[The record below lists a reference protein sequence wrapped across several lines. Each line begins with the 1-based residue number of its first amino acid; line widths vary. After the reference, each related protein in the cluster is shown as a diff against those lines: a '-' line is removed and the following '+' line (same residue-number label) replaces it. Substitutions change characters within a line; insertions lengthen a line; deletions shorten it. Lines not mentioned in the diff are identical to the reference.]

1 MDKVD
6 KNSKDIQQ
14 TDAMPTTFEQ
24 LEVRRALGGE
34 SVKTLD
40 ANAEWNKFRRLLP
53 VGTTAGYSGKKTNR
67 TRFYGMVA
75 ALAAAVAAV
84 LVIVVLPRHGGD
96 LEVITANNAGKDI
109 VVSSDDGERRM
120 ASTSKPIVFNIPP
133 VSANGEAEKP
143 RQMQVSTPRGKA
155 CEVVLPD
162 GTHVWLNAESTI
174 SFPSRFTGGKRN
186 VKVSGEGYFEVV
198 KNARKPFVVS
208 TEWFTTKVLGTS
220 FNLRA
225 YSAADASVVLVGGSV
240 GIKAADGSEK
250 VLSPGQKA
258 TVAADGVS
266 ITDVDTY
273 ALTQWKEGFFY
284 FDNASLADIMMSI
297 GRWYNVSVVFEHEQ
311 DMGRRLHLV
320 AGHDESL
327 ADILGRIN
335 SLGVVKCRLNG
346 DLISIE

>member
-1 MDKVD
+1 
-6 KNSKDIQQ
+6 
-14 TDAMPTTFEQ
+14 MPTTFEQ

-34 SVKTLD
+34 SVKAID
-40 ANAEWNKFRRLLP
+40 VDAEWDKFKKLLLSR
-53 VGTTAGYSGKKTNR
+53 VTDSDIGRKTSRAKFYS
-67 TRFYGMVA
+67 MVV

-84 LVIVVLPRHGGD
+84 LVIVVLQRHGSG
-96 LEVITANNAGKDI
+96 LEVITANNEGKEI
-109 VVSSDDGERRM
+109 VVSSDDGESRM
-120 ASTSKPIVFNIPP
+120 AATNKPIAFNITAA
-133 VSANGEAEKP
+133 SSHDKAEKP

-174 SFPSRFTGGKRN
+174 SFPSRFSRGERN
-186 VKVSGEGYFEVV
+186 VKVSGEAYFEVV

-225 YSAADASVVLVGGSV
+225 YSENDASVVLVDGSV
-240 GIKAADGSEK
+240 GIKTANGSEK
-250 VLSPGQKA
+250 VLSPGQQA
-258 TVAADGVS
+258 TVATDGVS

-284 FDNASLADIMMSI
+284 FDNASLADIMMAI

-327 ADILGRIN
+327 NDILGRIN
-335 SLGVVKCRLNG
+335 SLGVAKCRLNG